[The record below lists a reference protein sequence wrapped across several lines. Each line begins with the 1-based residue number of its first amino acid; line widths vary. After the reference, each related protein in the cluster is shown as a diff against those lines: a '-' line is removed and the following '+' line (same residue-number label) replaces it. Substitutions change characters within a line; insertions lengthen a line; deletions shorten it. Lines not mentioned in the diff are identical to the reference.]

1 MLLHFFRCHTLRGNQ
16 GIKITDYN
24 GGGKKLFLNNGHA
37 LSGTTNH
44 ERIHL
49 VVKFFHIKIYRP

>member
-24 GGGKKLFLNNGHA
+24 GMRVGNGGETMKYPVVQYNHAGKIAEFIRSFCKK
-37 LSGTTNH
+37 TW
-44 ERIHL
+44 
-49 VVKFFHIKIYRP
+49 